1 MHGGIFR
8 KEPYCAKIV
17 SKEADAMTRIERI
30 TEMERCLDASRAA
43 VDRLA
48 EAFDAYEA
56 VQKDYIKLSE
66 YYGSA
71 KWNDDYDADAAGKL
85 PAGLKK
91 VQFISE
97 AWKRSR
103 ASLAAWGTARKG
115 SGMPSTTRFVFVS
128 SVNRLP

>member
-1 MHGGIFR
+1 
-8 KEPYCAKIV
+8 
-17 SKEADAMTRIERI
+17 MTRIERI

-85 PAGLKK
+85 PADLKRG
-91 VQFISE
+91 VLSE
-97 AWKRSR
+97 DAVYDLITDNHE
-103 ASLAAWGTARKG
+103 LAVRMLKTVVKALENQA
-115 SGMPSTTRFVFVS
+115 
-128 SVNRLP
+128 L

>member
-1 MHGGIFR
+1 
-8 KEPYCAKIV
+8 
-17 SKEADAMTRIERI
+17 MTRIERI

-71 KWNDDYDADAAGKL
+71 KWLSEDAVYDLITDNHELAVRM
-85 PAGLKK
+85 LKTVVK
-91 VQFISE
+91 ALENQ
-97 AWKRSR
+97 A
-103 ASLAAWGTARKG
+103 L
-115 SGMPSTTRFVFVS
+115 
-128 SVNRLP
+128 

>member
-8 KEPYCAKIV
+8 KEPYCAKIM

-30 TEMERCLDASRAA
+30 TEMERCRDASRAA

-85 PAGLKK
+85 PAGLKRG
-91 VQFISE
+91 VLSE
-97 AWKRSR
+97 DEVYDLITDNHE
-103 ASLAAWGTARKG
+103 LAVRMLKTVVKALENQA
-115 SGMPSTTRFVFVS
+115 
-128 SVNRLP
+128 L

>member
-1 MHGGIFR
+1 MYGGIFR
-8 KEPYCAKIV
+8 KEPYCAKIAL
-17 SKEADAMTRIERI
+17 KEADAMTRIERI

-85 PAGLKK
+85 PAGLKRG
-91 VQFISE
+91 VLSE
-97 AWKRSR
+97 DAVYDLITDNHE
-103 ASLAAWGTARKG
+103 LAVRMLKTVVKALENQA
-115 SGMPSTTRFVFVS
+115 
-128 SVNRLP
+128 L